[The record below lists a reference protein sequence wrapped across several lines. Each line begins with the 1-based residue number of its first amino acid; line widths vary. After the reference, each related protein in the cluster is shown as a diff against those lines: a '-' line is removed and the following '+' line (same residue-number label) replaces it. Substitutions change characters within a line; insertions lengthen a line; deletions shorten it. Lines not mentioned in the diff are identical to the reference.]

1 MANPVLEFKN
11 VSKTFGSLTAIKDL
25 SFVVRP
31 GEIYGL
37 IGPNGSGK
45 TTTLKM
51 IAGLYRPTEGSVL
64 VQGYDV
70 VEASTKS
77 KEHIG
82 YVSDEP
88 NAYDRLTGRE
98 FLQFVG
104 ELFGMDR
111 TLRDARIEELLGEF
125 GIHDLAGALFGGYSR
140 GTKQKMSIIAAF
152 LHEPELILID
162 EPMVGLDPASAR
174 TVKKMLSDYAKDGG
188 AVLLSTHTLP
198 IADEI
203 CDKYGVLKE
212 GVLDV
217 EGTKKQLL
225 RRAKLEGGSLEDI
238 YMALT
243 ATV

>member
-11 VSKTFGSLTAIKDL
+11 VSKTFGKLTAVKDL

-51 IAGLYRPTEGSVL
+51 IAGLYRPTEGAVFI
-64 VQGYDV
+64 QGNDV
-70 VEASTKS
+70 VEASARA

-82 YVSDEP
+82 YIPDEP

-104 ELFGMDR
+104 ELFDMDR
-111 TLRDARIEELLGEF
+111 KLRDTRIEELLGEF
-125 GIHDLAGALFGGYSR
+125 GIHDLAGGLFGSYSR

-174 TVKKMLSDYAKDGG
+174 IVKRMLADYAKDGG

-198 IADEI
+198 VADEI
-203 CDKYGVLKE
+203 CDKFGMLKE

-217 EGTKKQLL
+217 EGSKKQLL
-225 RRAKLEGGSLEDI
+225 RRAKMERGSLEDI